1 MVLVCFIRSCLPQNH
16 PWVRF
21 WHPRSTQLEKNPSHP
36 SWHPCPQVDILFP
49 TTKIGCKIYSI
60 SHWKFHP
67 KNRQVAKPY
76 VVSHHAQWLGCCSTI
91 QLSCIAVRD
100 LESTLRILVGKLTF
114 NQEVITFSTNQRY
127 HTSYVFFLPP
137 KIMRFSTESKLHKT
151 QNHLFFW
158 EMEKSVRPSQEES
171 SFHPP
176 SAQKIIKGSWT
187 LCRLPPPAP
196 KKLYKTQRVPLVK
209 MLAFFQIMQTTP
221 NQLRP
226 LLIMSCGSFGH
237 LLSTSRPWKKTASR

>member
-1 MVLVCFIRSCLPQNH
+1 M
-16 PWVRF
+16 
-21 WHPRSTQLEKNPSHP
+21 
-36 SWHPCPQVDILFP
+36 
-49 TTKIGCKIYSI
+49 
-60 SHWKFHP
+60 
-67 KNRQVAKPY
+67 
-76 VVSHHAQWLGCCSTI
+76 
-91 QLSCIAVRD
+91 RD

-176 SAQKIIKGSWT
+176 SAQKNHQRELNSLSFASARPPKTIQNTKSATCENVGI
-187 LCRLPPPAP
+187 LPNHANHPQPIA
-196 KKLYKTQRVPLVK
+196 
-209 MLAFFQIMQTTP
+209 TP
-221 NQLRP
+221 THHVMRILW
-226 LLIMSCGSFGH
+226 SFAKH
-237 LLSTSRPWKKTASR
+237 